1 MSENKYLQSRLKS
14 FRIAL
19 EGIKYVLITQQNARV
34 HAVITLAVFLF
45 AFILRINRVELV
57 SLLLAIGLVWTA
69 EIFNTAMEVMVDVV
83 SPEHSQGAK
92 IIKDISAG
100 AVLICAII
108 SILVGILTFGPK
120 LLLFAKTLFNL

>member
-1 MSENKYLQSRLKS
+1 VSENKYLQSRLKS